1 MVARNNLKAKDNF
14 KPLTEGKSPLKTH
27 EAMRLSAGAG
37 VRNGQGFQQLEF
49 RPAYH
54 SLTDDSYGM
63 LPGAEIN
70 FLNFAVRHY
79 DGRNNYVLQKFD
91 LVGIRSISPVNVMF
105 RPLSYQIRA
114 GIDRETNPDNEEE
127 GYAFNLT
134 AGAGGSYAFAES
146 LKGYLLLNNHL
157 SYGGFLP
164 HNQWAGIGAAAGLLG
179 EWKNFR
185 FWLEAE
191 KIYATSAF
199 GDRSEYKAEV
209 VYGLTR
215 NTALALNYLYQDNR
229 GHDTEESLFSFRV
242 HF

>member
-1 MVARNNLKAKDNF
+1 M
-14 KPLTEGKSPLKTH
+14 
-27 EAMRLSAGAG
+27 
-37 VRNGQGFQQLEF
+37 
-49 RPAYH
+49 
-54 SLTDDSYGM
+54 
-63 LPGAEIN
+63 
-70 FLNFAVRHY
+70 
-79 DGRNNYVLQKFD
+79 QKFD

-105 RPLSYQIRA
+105 RPLSYQLRA

-164 HNQWAGIGAAAGLLG
+164 HNQWVGIGAAAGLLG

-191 KIYATSAF
+191 KVYATSAF
-199 GDRSEYKAEV
+199 GGRSEYKAEV